1 MIGLELPAP
10 FTDNVGQFLSP
21 AELNMLIQNG
31 ILLDQ
36 LSHRFAPAL
45 DSSAQSDAGGAADL
59 HPASDYKM
67 WWGSGIW
74 RAGMTS
80 LVITGAATSFGSTTL
95 KVYVNGVLKATVT
108 PSASWS
114 TTISVSSG
122 YADGDFLSVDILTF
136 GNVTDTSTFII
147 TDAYLTPLVV
157 SSSWPG
163 VPSFSGTYNAGKF
176 NQLIDAC
183 VNLWERINVVP
194 LPAGL
199 GHVWAPANHKISTH
213 SLYHGAISRNFSN
226 DILRIYGSVLI
237 NNAAEYY
244 TVALNGSI
252 VHTSPT
258 YSPGTYAIA
267 PSPISLTAYTIGARV
282 QVAIKAVVTSAVNQD
297 PDATQSSRYT
307 LNAIRTEA
315 DSSGYPVASPPTEFA
330 TNTSIASSTIDSRLN
345 AIATML
351 TNVNTRLNA
360 LPELWNRSR
369 LVRRRFAIDDR
380 QNVKLQRRYVH
391 RLVRR
396 GDKLVVRGKGIRLG
410 WGGYALENSEGVD
423 PYSVYKFAH
432 EESLVD
438 GEHYQTATV
447 YLDSLEGLFPGSPYY
462 IAGYDVVGAWEY
474 ISS

>member
-1 MIGLELPAP
+1 
-10 FTDNVGQFLSP
+10 
-21 AELNMLIQNG
+21 
-31 ILLDQ
+31 
-36 LSHRFAPAL
+36 
-45 DSSAQSDAGGAADL
+45 
-59 HPASDYKM
+59 M
-67 WWGSGIW
+67 WWGSIIW
-74 RAGMTS
+74 RTGMTS

-114 TTISVSSG
+114 TTISISTG
-122 YADGDFLSVDILTF
+122 YADGDFLSIDILTF
-136 GNVTDTSTFII
+136 GNTTDTSTFII
-147 TDAYLTPLVV
+147 TDAYLTPITVT
-157 SSSWPG
+157 SSWPG
-163 VPSFSGTYNAGKF
+163 VPSFSGTYNATKL

-183 VNLWERINVVP
+183 QNLWDRINAVP

-199 GHVWAPANHKISTH
+199 GHVWAPATHKPETH
-213 SLYHGAISRNFSN
+213 TIYHGAIARNFSN
-226 DILRIYGSVLI
+226 DVLRIYGSVLI
-237 NNAAEYY
+237 NNTAEYY

-252 VHTSPT
+252 VYTSPT
-258 YSPGTYAIA
+258 YAAGTTNTIA
-267 PSPISLTAYTIGARV
+267 VSQALTAYTIGARV
-282 QVAIKAVVTSAVNQD
+282 QVAIKAVVTDSSNQD
-297 PDATQSSRYT
+297 VNATVNSRYT

-330 TNTSIASSTIDSRLN
+330 TNTSIASTTIDSRLN

-360 LPELWNRSR
+360 LPELWNRAR
-369 LVRRRFAIDDR
+369 AVRRRFAIDDQ

-396 GDKLVVRGKGIRLG
+396 GDKLVVRGKGIRIG
-410 WGGYALENSEGVD
+410 WGGYAVENSEGGD

-462 IAGYDVVGAWEY
+462 IAGYDAVGAFEY